1 MERQILL
8 PPFVFFSFY
17 LFDDDDEDDDDDDDD
32 DDDCDD
38 DYDNCFCGI
47 VDQQMALNLNSS
59 RGHCQR

>member
-17 LFDDDDEDDDDDDDD
+17 LFDDDDDDD

>member
-17 LFDDDDEDDDDDDDD
+17 LFDDDDDDDD